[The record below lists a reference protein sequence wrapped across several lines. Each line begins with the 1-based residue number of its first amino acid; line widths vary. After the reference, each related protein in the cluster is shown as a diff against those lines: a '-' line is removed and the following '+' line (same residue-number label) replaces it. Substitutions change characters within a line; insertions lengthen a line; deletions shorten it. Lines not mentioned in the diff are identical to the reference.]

1 MQRIWRQSANPAL
14 GIACSG
20 RDARPALDQLKVKYP
35 SSKSDPRKPL
45 IMNSLLIVF
54 QHGETCS
61 WLFRQVT
68 DSGPSRSPD
77 AMSVVCNRSTLAPK
91 ASTIYGNVC
100 RVPEHLVTTCRGRC
114 CSVGPCSGAVARID
128 VRTVCDQV
136 PVQQIGPVES
146 EKHVLS

>member
-1 MQRIWRQSANPAL
+1 MQRTWRLSANPGVGDRVLCL
-14 GIACSG
+14 GMWAT
-20 RDARPALDQLKVKYP
+20 LDQLKVKYP

-45 IMNSLLIVF
+45 IMNSLLTAF

-77 AMSVVCNRSTLAPK
+77 AMSVVCNSSTLAPK

-100 RVPEHLVTTCRGRC
+100 RVP
-114 CSVGPCSGAVARID
+114 
-128 VRTVCDQV
+128 
-136 PVQQIGPVES
+136 
-146 EKHVLS
+146 